1 MNTLKI
7 SLLQYPK
14 SKHFCFQILRGGKRV
29 HSEQTQQQRVRLQTV
44 SVLASKINIF
54 SQNEFVKFYQFANLL
69 PAAIIGCLDYLLI
82 MELIQ

>member
-29 HSEQTQQQRVRLQTV
+29 RSEQAQRQHVRLQTV
-44 SVLASKINIF
+44 SLLASKINIF
-54 SQNEFVKFYQFANLL
+54 SQNEFVKFYQFTNLL